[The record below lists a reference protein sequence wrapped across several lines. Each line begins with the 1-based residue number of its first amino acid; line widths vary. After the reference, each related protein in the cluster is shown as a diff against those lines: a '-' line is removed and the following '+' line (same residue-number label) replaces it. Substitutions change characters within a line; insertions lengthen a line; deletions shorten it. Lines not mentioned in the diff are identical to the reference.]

1 MCHWNTVNWNYVI
14 RKETLEE
21 KLSEEEKHALNR
33 LQKELAE
40 QKKVELLFTDA
51 DMEKDIT
58 FFLRGHHIK
67 PEECML
73 LATEPEEVAWARADG
88 NPILDKLTV
97 IGYEIPDFSKQIP
110 LSNVDMLL
118 LGLEEVDMEFLLR
131 TFQRKHHLPWRI
143 LETKRCYLREITL
156 DDMDDL
162 FELYNKKGIT
172 DYIEP
177 LYERQEEEE
186 YQRAYIENMYGYY
199 GYGMWLVKEKDTNRL
214 IGRAGIDYRML
225 GEEIIEMGYVIAP
238 EYQRQGYAY
247 EVCQAIMGWVKSN
260 LDFRRIDCL
269 VEPGNEASVGLLHK
283 LGFQETERIKQDGK
297 LFRHFWY
304 FYP

>member
-1 MCHWNTVNWNYVI
+1 MCHWNTVNWNCII

-21 KLSEEEKHALNR
+21 KLSEEEKHALSR
-33 LQKELAE
+33 LQKELSE

-51 DMEKDIT
+51 DLEKDIT
-58 FFLRGHHIK
+58 FFLSGHHVK

-73 LATEPEEVAWARADG
+73 LATEPEEVAWVKKDADS
-88 NPILDKLTV
+88 DSDQLTI
-97 IGYEIPDFSKQIP
+97 IGYEVPDFSKQMP

-118 LGLEEVDMEFLLR
+118 LGLEEVDTEFLLR

-162 FELYNKKGIT
+162 FDLYNKRGIT

-199 GYGMWLVKEKDTNRL
+199 GYGMWLAKEKGTHRL

-225 GEEIIEMGYVIAP
+225 GEEEIIEF
-238 EYQRQGYAY
+238 E
-247 EVCQAIMGWVKSN
+247 
-260 LDFRRIDCL
+260 
-269 VEPGNEASVGLLHK
+269 
-283 LGFQETERIKQDGK
+283 
-297 LFRHFWY
+297 
-304 FYP
+304 